1 MMTTT
6 FPKYESYKDSGVDW
20 IGAIPAHW
28 GLKKNKFLLTE
39 KKNTVGKNSSNFTLL
54 SLTLQGVI
62 ARDME
67 NPQGKFPAE
76 FNTYKIVK
84 PDDLIFCLFDVEE
97 TPRTVGHANQTGM
110 ITGAYEI
117 FECGS
122 EIDSRY
128 FYYYYLSLDFDKRL
142 QPLYSGL
149 RKVIKIDAFLG
160 TKSPIPSI
168 EEQKRIVEFL
178 DRTTTDIDRAIAQ
191 KQRLI
196 ELLQEQKAIAI
207 NQAVTKGLNP
217 NVPMQDSGI
226 EWLGKIPK
234 YWKVCALSY
243 VAHLTAGGTPDR
255 SKSQYWNGSIP
266 WLKTGE
272 INYNEITTSEE
283 FITNQG
289 LRNSSAKLASPST
302 ILMAMYG
309 QGVTRGRVAIL
320 GIEAAFN
327 QACLAITPHSCLQT
341 KYLYYYL
348 QSAYSFVRDFGNETS
363 QMNLSSGSIG
373 KIRIL
378 IPSYEEQSLI
388 SQFLD
393 QKIVEFNEG
402 ISKQEEMIDSLVLL
416 KQTFIAEAVTGK
428 IKV

>member
-196 ELLQEQKAIAI
+196 ELLQEQKAIVI

-217 NVPMQDSGI
+217 NVPMRDSGI
-226 EWLGKIPK
+226 EAIGEIPEHWQVTRLK
-234 YWKVCALSY
+234 RLF
-243 VAHLTAGGTPDR
+243 LEIDDR
-255 SKSQYWNGSIP
+255 STNGSETLLSLRMYAGLVPHNDVSDKPIEDTALVGYKRVYP
-266 WLKTGE
+266 GQIVMNRMRAAIGLFGVAKIFGIVSPDYAVFRQIKDLK
-272 INYNEITTSEE
+272 
-283 FITNQG
+283 
-289 LRNSSAKLASPST
+289 
-302 ILMAMYG
+302 
-309 QGVTRGRVAIL
+309 VD
-320 GIEAAFN
+320 
-327 QACLAITPHSCLQT
+327 
-341 KYLYYYL
+341 YYL
-348 QSAYSFVRDFGNETS
+348 
-363 QMNLSSGSIG
+363 NLFKTELMKKEFLLESKGLGTGSSGFLRLYSDKFG
-373 KIRIL
+373 MRQFKSEVHQCL
-378 IPSYEEQSLI
+378 IY
-388 SQFLD
+388 
-393 QKIVEFNEG
+393 
-402 ISKQEEMIDSLVLL
+402 
-416 KQTFIAEAVTGK
+416 
-428 IKV
+428 